1 MSAFDKQ
8 LSERKKQIL
17 KAVVEAHIA
26 AGEPV
31 GSKALI
37 ERSGLNVSSATIR
50 SEMLEL
56 EKMGLLCKPH
66 TSAGRIPS
74 QEGLRLF
81 AKDSIFSRFERNF
94 SSPDNS
100 YARSMAVADSHCG
113 HHALSMNS
121 CFANGLSRT
130 SRK

>member
-1 MSAFDKQ
+1 MALDD
-8 LSERKKQIL
+8 RKKQIL
-17 KAVVEAHIA
+17 DIVISEYIST
-26 AGEPV
+26 GEPV

-74 QEGLRLF
+74 EEGLR
-81 AKDSIFSRFERNF
+81 
-94 SSPDNS
+94 
-100 YARSMAVADSHCG
+100 
-113 HHALSMNS
+113 
-121 CFANGLSRT
+121 
-130 SRK
+130 